1 MSPWAFR
8 LPATASK
15 RMIFSTFEVFR
26 GIADSHPE
34 EIVANAFVALGNY
47 HLEGIPDTPIK
58 PDIERAREMYTYAA
72 SYFRMRIPPW
82 PHVSQ
87 CRAERTASTR
97 MSAAPTRIESRIV
110 TRLRPEFSPQLGPSF
125 CWSVRAGAR
134 SPQTFR
140 KRKREIR

>member
-26 GIADSHPE
+26 GIADSRPE

-87 CRAERTASTR
+87 CRAEEQ
-97 MSAAPTRIESRIV
+97 P
-110 TRLRPEFSPQLGPSF
+110 RPGCPQLQHVSNRVSSPVCAPS
-125 CWSVRAGAR
+125 SHHN
-134 SPQTFR
+134 
-140 KRKREIR
+140 